1 MFFRP
6 KPPIRRSG
14 KGVEVDLGRDERAL
28 LQMLTTE
35 LRHLIANDAD
45 DPGLRR
51 LFPTA
56 YLDDPQRDA
65 EYQILARHEL
75 IDARL
80 SAIDTMQA
88 TIGAAVLSDDELG
101 AWMTTVNQLRLVLG
115 TRLDISEDDPDEL
128 DEPDDPD
135 DPEFQQRLIY
145 HWLSGVL
152 ALIIDASRL

>member
-6 KPPIRRSG
+6 KPPIRRTG
-14 KGVEVDLGRDERAL
+14 KGVAVDLGPDERAL

-35 LRHLIANDAD
+35 LRHVIANNAD
-45 DPGLRR
+45 DTGLRR

-56 YLDDPQRDA
+56 YVNDPDRDA

-88 TIGAAVLSDDELG
+88 TVGAAVLSDDELR

-115 TRLDISEDDPDEL
+115 TRLEISEDDPDEL
-128 DEPDDPD
+128 DEPGDPD

-145 HWLSGVL
+145 HWLTGVL
-152 ALIIDASRL
+152 ALIIDASLV

>member
-6 KPPIRRSG
+6 KPPIRRTG
-14 KGVEVDLGRDERAL
+14 KGVAVDLGPDQRAL

-35 LRHLIANDAD
+35 LRHVIANNAD

-56 YLDDPQRDA
+56 YVNDPDRDA

-88 TIGAAVLSDDELG
+88 TVGAAVLSDDELR

-115 TRLDISEDDPDEL
+115 TRLEISEDDPDEL
-128 DEPDDPD
+128 DEPGDPD

-145 HWLSGVL
+145 HWLTGVL
-152 ALIIDASRL
+152 ALIIDASLV

>member
-6 KPPIRRSG
+6 KPPIRRTG
-14 KGVEVDLGRDERAL
+14 KGVAVDLGPDERAL

-35 LRHLIANDAD
+35 LRHVIANDAD

-56 YLDDPQRDA
+56 YVNDPDRDA

-88 TIGAAVLSDDELG
+88 TVGAAVLSDDELR

-115 TRLDISEDDPDEL
+115 TRLEISEDDPDEL
-128 DEPDDPD
+128 DEPGDPD

-145 HWLSGVL
+145 HGLTGVL
-152 ALIIDASRL
+152 ALIIDASLV